1 MPVMTNKVR
10 IVDIARALSVSPA
23 TVSLAIHNKPGVSE
37 RVRADVLKA
46 CKELGYA
53 TESKSQAAAGPRLLR
68 LCIYKKHGQV
78 VCDTQFFSE
87 LIEGIEYETKQSNY
101 ELLIS
106 YYNEKTD
113 SAELL
118 QRFLSGGEVAGCILL
133 ATEMFEE
140 DLQAFQDLK
149 CPLVVLDNVFKKAR
163 VAVDY
168 VLIDNVNGIY
178 DITEYLISC
187 GHTRIGYV
195 KSRYVINN
203 FKERK
208 KGYCLALQDHHLE
221 FDPKYE
227 YEVGAA
233 PETAYRDMLGI
244 LDEGAKLPSALV
256 VENDLI
262 AFGVMK
268 ALMERGIRIPE
279 DISIVGFDDVV
290 NIALVDPALTTV
302 HVHKGAM
309 GRAAVRQLVRSI
321 EDKRSGLEEYSAVM
335 RMKTELVIKDSV
347 KCLQ

>member
-10 IVDIARALSVSPA
+10 IVDIAQALSVSPA

-37 RVRADVLKA
+37 KVRADVLKA

-53 TESKSQAAAGPRLLR
+53 TESKSQTAAGPRLLR

-106 YYNEKTD
+106 YYNEGTD
-113 SAELL
+113 SPE
-118 QRFLSGGEVAGCILL
+118 QFQKFLCSEEVAGCVLL

-140 DLQAFQDLK
+140 DLLK
-149 CPLVVLDNVFKKAR
+149 VPEFKWPLVILDNVFKKTRA
-163 VAVDY
+163 AMDY

-178 DITEYLISC
+178 DITEHLISC

-208 KGYCLALQDHHLE
+208 KGYCLALQDYHLDL
-221 FDPKYE
+221 DPRYE

-233 PETAYRDMLGI
+233 PDTAYKDMLRH
-244 LDEGAKLPSALV
+244 LDEGRELPTALV

-268 ALMERGIRIPE
+268 ALGEKGIRIPE
-279 DISIVGFDDVV
+279 DISVVGFDDVA
-290 NIALVDPALTTV
+290 NIALVEPALTTV
-302 HVHKGAM
+302 RVHKGAM

-321 EDKRSGLEEYSAVM
+321 EDKQSGLEKYSAVM
-335 RMKTELVIKDSV
+335 RMKTELILRDSV
-347 KCLQ
+347 KRLS

>member
-1 MPVMTNKVR
+1 MSVMTNKVR

-23 TVSLAIHNKPGVSE
+23 TVSLAIHNKPGVSDK
-37 RVRADVLKA
+37 VRADVLKT
-46 CKELGYA
+46 CRELGYA
-53 TESKSQAAAGPRLLR
+53 TESKTQGGSGPRLLR

-87 LIEGIEYETKQSNY
+87 LIEGIEYETKQSGY

-113 SAELL
+113 SPEQL
-118 QRFLSGGEVAGCILL
+118 QKFLCSGEVAGCILL

-140 DLQAFQDLK
+140 DLQVISELT
-149 CPLVVLDNVFKKAR
+149 CPLVVLDNVFKKIR
-163 VAVDY
+163 VAADY
-168 VLIDNVNGIY
+168 VLIDNVNSIY
-178 DITEYLISC
+178 DITEHLISC

-208 KGYCLALQDHHLE
+208 RGYCLALGDHHLE

-227 YEVGAA
+227 FEVGAA
-233 PETAYRDMLGI
+233 PDTAYKDMLKHLEKGREI
-244 LDEGAKLPSALV
+244 PTALV

-262 AFGVMK
+262 AFGVLK
-268 ALMERGIRIPE
+268 ALEEKGIRVPE
-279 DISIVGFDDVV
+279 DVSVAGFDDVMNV
-290 NIALVDPALTTV
+290 ALVEPALSTV

-321 EDKRSGLEEYSAVM
+321 EDRQSGLEEYSVVM
-335 RMKTELVIKDSV
+335 RMKTELVKRESV
-347 KCLQ
+347 KVLG